1 MGRAIGD
8 GVTEMGK
15 RITAKIEFSFDED
28 TIYEGMEDA
37 GPMTDDELHAYVLD
51 SFVED
56 IHNFVKFN
64 EVASAVQVK
73 ITPTE

>member
-1 MGRAIGD
+1 M
-8 GVTEMGK
+8 
-15 RITAKIEFSFDED
+15 ED
-28 TIYEGMEDA
+28 TA
-37 GPMTDDELHAYVLD
+37 PMTDDELHAYVLD

-73 ITPTE
+73 ITQVE

>member
-1 MGRAIGD
+1 
-8 GVTEMGK
+8 MGK

-28 TIYEGMEDA
+28 AIYEGMEDTA
-37 GPMTDDELHAYVLD
+37 PMTDDELHAYVLD

-56 IHNFVKFN
+56 IHNFVMFN

-73 ITPTE
+73 ITPAE

>member
-1 MGRAIGD
+1 
-8 GVTEMGK
+8 MGK

-28 TIYEGMEDA
+28 AIYDGMEDA
-37 GPMTDDELHAYVLD
+37 GPMTDDELCAYALD

-56 IHNFVKFN
+56 VHNFVKFN

-73 ITPTE
+73 IDSKE